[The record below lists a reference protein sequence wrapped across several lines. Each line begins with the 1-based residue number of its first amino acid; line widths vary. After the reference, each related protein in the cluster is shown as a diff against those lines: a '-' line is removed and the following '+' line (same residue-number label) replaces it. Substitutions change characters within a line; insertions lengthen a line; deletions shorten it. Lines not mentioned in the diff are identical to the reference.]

1 MFVHLKKIVCILVR
15 SKSIILVSH
24 LSTSVVVSCE
34 HSLVAFLRI
43 GAEDW
48 RICPLF
54 GKLVRPFQVVL
65 AWLRDLN
72 NPFVFRQYSK
82 LRHVFF
88 VFCTQQ

>member
-1 MFVHLKKIVCILVR
+1 MGD
-15 SKSIILVSH
+15 SIILVSH

-72 NPFVFRQYSK
+72 NPFVFRQYLK

-88 VFCTQQ
+88 CVLYPAVKRNDQ

>member
-1 MFVHLKKIVCILVR
+1 MKFDFFGVNRFHLDFFEMGGHFDGV
-15 SKSIILVSH
+15 
-24 LSTSVVVSCE
+24 
-34 HSLVAFLRI
+34 VAFLGV

-72 NPFVFRQYSK
+72 NSFVYNFQTLPR
-82 LRHVFF
+82 VFF
-88 VFCTQQ
+88 VISTQQ